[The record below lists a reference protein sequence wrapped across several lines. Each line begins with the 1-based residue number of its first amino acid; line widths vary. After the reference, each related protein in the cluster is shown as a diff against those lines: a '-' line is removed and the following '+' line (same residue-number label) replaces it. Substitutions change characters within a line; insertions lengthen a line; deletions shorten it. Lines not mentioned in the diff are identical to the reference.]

1 MLEATLIVRVPPNCT
16 QFTVS
21 VPVGTPVSRAIEVKG
36 DLHFGYAPSATGGV
50 QVTTVEAGSVAE
62 AAGVKEGEQI
72 VSVGGQPITT
82 VDACAQ
88 MLAQGAGGSI
98 ILQLSSWKPVIQV
111 FS

>member
-1 MLEATLIVRVPPNCT
+1 MVQKYPQNVKNLQNSKFFVILTASLASRV
-16 QFTVS
+16 V
-21 VPVGTPVSRAIEVKG
+21 A
-36 DLHFGYAPSATGGV
+36 GYAPSATGGV